1 MKVEIKRFAEL
12 ENVSF
17 STPVEVRGK
26 NKLGKT
32 TILNAISWCIF
43 GKDINGKD
51 MNVAIYKHNE
61 TLEDC
66 FATVIIEK
74 DGFRYL
80 RKSEPTFSRTG
91 VLKSRVNTTLEI
103 DRKKVTQREWD
114 EHWKFNTF
122 KGTQSLNI
130 DLLLANPLL
139 FFDIDYKDRRSILNE
154 IAIYDDADLS
164 TFDFNGKK
172 DKIKS
177 IKRQLNENVKEI
189 EISVAKFKSIYDV
202 EREIISQELIDAK
215 EKYEAIT
222 KGIDKDLIKSI
233 NDENSAKIAERSE
246 TILNLN
252 NNIIH
257 LRGDISLLEQNL
269 RDIRQ
274 REFKIVEKY
283 EKIDT
288 TSAEKDV
295 EVAKNA
301 LNGVKF
307 YESVIDFFNDNQKRL
322 EEDIFV
328 IEKVQELES
337 LKMQEFDNSSDD
349 SLCPIDNSECEIASS
364 NARKSF
370 ETKKEAKIKE
380 IHRELTQYYKN
391 LMNNANSFY
400 QNYKNNYENAK
411 KIFSDLLEKN
421 ETLNQKNLQ
430 IEEANVA
437 QREKFEKTKKESE
450 DFTLKEI
457 EVKKTRL
464 EKFEH
469 ELEHIKNTEIE
480 IKEIPVAVEIDEDLE
495 NLYNIYKENVEKN
508 IKADAINENN
518 ARQRILIE
526 KDINTLKGINVSL
539 EREILA
545 LNIEI
550 KQYIEKIKTKLK
562 NIFVGNYKLE
572 FEFFSENLDGE
583 LNDNVCNIYA
593 DGELFMNEA
602 KQVNVSLQIAKGL
615 QDFYNKKYTILLD
628 RTESVNELQYYN
640 MDIIY
645 TKVTEDNQLIIN
657 KL

>member
-51 MNVAIYKHNE
+51 MDIAIYKHNE
-61 TLEDC
+61 VLENA
-66 FATVIIEK
+66 FASVIIEK
-74 DGFRYL
+74 DGYHYL
-80 RKSEPTFSRTG
+80 RKSEPVFSRTG
-91 VLKSRVNTTLEI
+91 TLKSRVNTILEI
-103 DRKKVTQREWD
+103 DRKKITQREWE
-114 EHWKFNTF
+114 EHWNFNIF

-177 IKRQLNENVKEI
+177 IKRQLNENAKEI

-328 IEKVQELES
+328 IEKVQELEN
-337 LKMQEFDNSSDD
+337 LKVQEFDNSNAEA
-349 SLCPIDNSECEIASS
+349 LCPINNSECEIASN

-370 ETKKEAKIKE
+370 ETKKESKIKE
-380 IHRELTQYYKN
+380 IHSELTQYYKK

-464 EKFEH
+464 ENFEQK
-469 ELEHIKNTEIE
+469 LEHIKNTEIE
-480 IKEIPVAVEIDEDLE
+480 IKEIPAVEVDKDLT
-495 NLYNIYKENVEKN
+495 NMYKLYKEIAENN

-518 ARQRILIE
+518 ARQRTLIE
-526 KDINTLKGINVSL
+526 NDIKTLKKVNVSL

-545 LNIEI
+545 LNTEI

-628 RTESVNELQYYN
+628 RTESVNELQYYG